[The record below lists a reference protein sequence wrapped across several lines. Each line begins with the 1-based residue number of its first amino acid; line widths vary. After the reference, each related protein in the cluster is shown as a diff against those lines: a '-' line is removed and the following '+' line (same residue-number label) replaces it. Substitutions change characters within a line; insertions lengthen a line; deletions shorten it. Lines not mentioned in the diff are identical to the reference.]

1 MPDIID
7 FKKIRLENL
16 LIKFAKS
23 NEIPSEFIDGRM
35 NPDELFSMY
44 KDSLSEY
51 HLKLLNKLK
60 RILASRLR
68 KSQKNIYES
77 FIEEYLYFYKHQCTK
92 EDKWR
97 FPIVSSKYRDNL
109 NPIRALYYELLNIM
123 NSYNPESDVHVF
135 VLDMFKDAEWRNTII
150 NCVTKDVR
158 AIDKITSTYHY
169 PLEKIGEKPFEFLYL
184 MELKKDLVTARSVFR
199 SIEHWSPDE

>member
-23 NEIPSEFIDGRM
+23 NEVPIEFIDGRM
-35 NPDELFSMY
+35 NPDELFNLY
-44 KDSLSEY
+44 KESLSEY

-68 KSQKNIYES
+68 KSQENIYES
-77 FIEEYLYFYKHQCTK
+77 FMEEYLYFYKHQCTK
-92 EDKWR
+92 EDKWVY
-97 FPIVSSKYRDNL
+97 PIVSSKYRDNL

-123 NSYNPESDVHVF
+123 NS
-135 VLDMFKDAEWRNTII
+135 
-150 NCVTKDVR
+150 
-158 AIDKITSTYHY
+158 
-169 PLEKIGEKPFEFLYL
+169 
-184 MELKKDLVTARSVFR
+184 
-199 SIEHWSPDE
+199 

>member
-23 NEIPSEFIDGRM
+23 NEVPIEFIDGRM
-35 NPDELFSMY
+35 NPDELFNLY
-44 KDSLSEY
+44 KESLSEY

-68 KSQKNIYES
+68 KSQENIYES
-77 FIEEYLYFYKHQCTK
+77 FMEEYLYFYKHQCTK
-92 EDKWR
+92 EDKWVY
-97 FPIVSSKYRDNL
+97 PIVSSKYRDNL

-123 NSYNPESDVHVF
+123 NSYNPESEVHTF
-135 VLDMFKDAEWRNTII
+135 VLDLFTDAEWRNTII
-150 NCVTKDVR
+150 NCVQKDIN
-158 AIDKITSTYHY
+158 AIDHITSTYHY
-169 PLEKIGEKPFEFLYL
+169 PLEKIGEKPFEFFYL
-184 MELKKDLVTARSVFR
+184 IELKKDLVNARSVFR
-199 SIEHWSPDE
+199 SMEHWSPDE